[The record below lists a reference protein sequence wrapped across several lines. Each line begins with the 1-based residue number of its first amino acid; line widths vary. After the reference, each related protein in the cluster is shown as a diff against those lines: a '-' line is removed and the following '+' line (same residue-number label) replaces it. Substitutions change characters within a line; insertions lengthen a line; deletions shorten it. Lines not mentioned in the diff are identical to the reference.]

1 MIAATNASTYRLSN
15 APMWGWSLTRN
26 QKIKLAAFIVSSL
39 WKRINQLEGDI
50 RAVGITNA
58 TIGRANVGRRTAEA
72 KRKWPIGERTICRS
86 ERLMPNE
93 DVRRPLSV
101 APVMIIGKVIARGRE
116 R

>member
-1 MIAATNASTYRLSN
+1 MTSQKTRLDV
-15 APMWGWSLTRN
+15 
-26 QKIKLAAFIVSSL
+26 FIVRSR
-39 WKRINQLEGDI
+39 WKRINQLEGAG
-50 RAVGITNA
+50 RSVGITNA

-72 KRKWPIGERTICRS
+72 KRKWPIGDRTICRS

-101 APVMIIGKVIARGRE
+101 APAMIIGKVIARGRE

>member
-1 MIAATNASTYRLSN
+1 MMSD
-15 APMWGWSLTRN
+15 
-26 QKIKLAAFIVSSL
+26 QKTKLVAFIVSSR
-39 WKRINQLEGDI
+39 WKRMNQLEGDV

-101 APVMIIGKVIARGRE
+101 APAMIIGKVIARGRE